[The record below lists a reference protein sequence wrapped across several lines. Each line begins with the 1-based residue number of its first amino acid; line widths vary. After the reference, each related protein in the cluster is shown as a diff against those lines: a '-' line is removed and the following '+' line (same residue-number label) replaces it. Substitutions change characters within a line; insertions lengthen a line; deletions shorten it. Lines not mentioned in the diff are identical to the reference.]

1 LIFTTVGLEHILCAL
16 WMYVEQCLS
25 GQHIA
30 IMSLQKK
37 TTQYSW
43 MRFMV
48 SMSFLK
54 CQSFGLVY
62 FQLGQK
68 SQIFLILLGF

>member
-1 LIFTTVGLEHILCAL
+1 LFFTTVGLEHILCAL

-48 SMSFLK
+48 SLNFLK
-54 CQSFGLVY
+54 CQSFGLVLSTGTEISDL
-62 FQLGQK
+62 FN
-68 SQIFLILLGF
+68 SFRF